1 MKNCPNCG
9 EEIQDNASSCP
20 SCKKSLI
27 KDIRSKKTLNED
39 KCPYCL
45 SEVEKEAVKCKNC
58 GEWLGKVWTDSERE
72 YYDDDDEDDEVGRR
86 ILWAVVLV
94 LCVGSLLWGGGSY

>member
-27 KDIRSKKTLNED
+27 KDIRSKKTLNEG

-45 SEVEKEAVKCKNC
+45 SEVEKEAVKCNNC

-72 YYDDDDEDDEVGRR
+72 YDDDDDGVGR
-86 ILWAVVLV
+86 IIFWAVVLV

>member
-9 EEIQDNASSCP
+9 EEIQDNAFYCHF
-20 SCKKSLI
+20 CKKSLI
-27 KDIRSKKTLNED
+27 KDIRSKKTLNEG

-86 ILWAVVLV
+86 IFWAVVLV
-94 LCVGSLLWGGGSY
+94 LCVGSLLWGGLH

>member
-58 GEWLGKVWTDSERE
+58 GEWLGKVWTDSDRE
-72 YYDDDDEDDEVGRR
+72 YDDDGVGR
-86 ILWAVVLV
+86 IIFWAVIFVV
-94 LCVGSLLWGGGSY
+94 SIGILLWGGGSY